1 MATASKTD
9 PLIGKTYYAARTDR
23 RWGYDAEVVVT
34 KVGRNWITLKN
45 VESGHEFGRVAI
57 GSRTVE
63 GGYHVLY
70 PDKATY
76 EAVTAARR
84 AWQALRDKLYASPP
98 DDMTAAKVHEAAAIL
113 GIKLEGD

>member
-23 RWGYDAEVVVT
+23 RWGNDAEVVVT
-34 KVGRNWITLKN
+34 KVGRKYITLNYVK
-45 VESGHEFGRVAI
+45 SGYEFGRVAI

-63 GGYHVLY
+63 GGHHVLY

-84 AWQALRDKLYASPP
+84 AWQDLRDKMYVGPP
-98 DDMTAAKVHEAAAIL
+98 GDMTAAKVHEAAAIL
-113 GIKLEGD
+113 GIQLEGD